1 MKVAAVFA
9 VPLLLALQAP
19 DFEALK
25 KSAEAVESVPKAIS
39 IVVGNCDA
47 EDIGDRI
54 DCQENVKK
62 QKKELMGKRLY
73 LYLGAVEATQLKYEG
88 ERSDGKVRV
97 VWTAPI
103 FDAGRGLAL
112 TVGKPSKV
120 SAAGGLVIRPTILDG
135 KLADGILD
143 SEIPRLVRT
152 GQVAVEL
159 VGKFKS
165 PWALSGKGR
174 KMQGAEFAPDAIRL
188 SNARTGKTLL
198 VAKL

>member
-1 MKVAAVFA
+1 MKVAAVLA
-9 VPLLLALQAP
+9 VPFLLALQAP

-25 KSAEAVESVPKAIS
+25 KSAETVESVPRAIS
-39 IVVGNCDA
+39 VVVGNCDTD
-47 EDIGDRI
+47 DIGERI

-73 LYLGAVEATQLKYEG
+73 LYLGAVEASQLKYEG
-88 ERSDGKVRV
+88 ERGGKVRV

-103 FDAGRGLAL
+103 YDAGRGLAL
-112 TVGKPSKV
+112 TVGKPQKV
-120 SAAGGLVIRPTILDG
+120 SASGNLVIRPALLDG
-135 KLADGILD
+135 KLGDGILD
-143 SEIPRLVRT
+143 SELPRLVRT

-174 KMQGAEFAPDAIRL
+174 KFQGAEFDPEAVRL
-188 SNARTGKTLL
+188 SHARTGKTLL